1 MVICSLS
8 IKLKKPALILQGDK
22 MPHTIG
28 FVNFFLRV
36 ILPIQAVL
44 KMHPRWLDSPK
55 IEHVATAIRR
65 PASAND

>member
-1 MVICSLS
+1 
-8 IKLKKPALILQGDK
+8 

-44 KMHPRWLDSPK
+44 KMHPSWLDLPK
-55 IEHVATAIRR
+55 IEQIATAIRH
-65 PASAND
+65 PASTYD

>member
-1 MVICSLS
+1 
-8 IKLKKPALILQGDK
+8 

-44 KMHPRWLDSPK
+44 KMNPRWDSPK
-55 IEHVATAIRR
+55 IEHVATAIRC
-65 PASAND
+65 PASADD

>member
-36 ILPIQAVL
+36 ILPIEAVL
-44 KMHPRWLDSPK
+44 KMNLRWDSPK